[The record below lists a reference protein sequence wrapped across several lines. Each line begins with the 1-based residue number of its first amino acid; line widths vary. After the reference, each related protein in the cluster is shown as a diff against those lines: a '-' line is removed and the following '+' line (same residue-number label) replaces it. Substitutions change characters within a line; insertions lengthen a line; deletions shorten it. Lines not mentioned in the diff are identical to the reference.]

1 VAKHS
6 LRWVA
11 LAYVTLLLL
20 LPLGLVAWRTFEN
33 GLSPVFDSLT
43 TQEAGHA
50 FQVTAVVS
58 VFAVVLNTIFGVTA
72 SVLLVRHEFPGR
84 RLLNAAID
92 LPIAVSPV
100 VVGLALILVYGKF
113 EPIGG
118 WLDRHGIGIIY
129 AIPGMVLATVFVS
142 LPLVVRAV
150 APVLEEIGTD
160 QEQAAR
166 TLGASGFQTFR
177 RITLPSIRAAVGY
190 GVVLSLARCIGEFGA
205 VAVVSGRIVGQTQ
218 TATLFVQERF
228 ENYDQPAAYAASF
241 ALAMTAVIALVLTRY
256 LRRRGVS

>member
-1 VAKHS
+1 MAKHS
-6 LRWVA
+6 LRWIA

-20 LPLGLVAWRTFEN
+20 LPLGLVTWRTFEN
-33 GLSPVFDSLT
+33 GLSPVIDALST
-43 TQEAGHA
+43 SEAAHA

-58 VFAVVLNTIFGVTA
+58 VLAVVLNTVFGVAA
-72 SVLLVRHEFPGR
+72 SVLLVRHRFPGR

-118 WLDRHGIGIIY
+118 WLDRRGISIIY
-129 AIPGMVLATVFVS
+129 AVPGMVLATVFVS

-177 RITLPSIRAAVGY
+177 RITLPAIRAAVGY

-228 ENYDQPAAYAASF
+228 ENFDQPAAYAASF
-241 ALAMTAVIALVLTRY
+241 TLAMTAVVALVLTRY
-256 LRRRGVS
+256 LRLRGQR